1 MDAVAGKGWS
11 PVVGCALCTIERVKL
26 SKVCNIEDWQSD
38 GRGTVMR
45 QLLPYFLQQS
55 AEFPIQMEHRKHWE
69 YAQILLG
76 LEQLEVLD
84 RDAMVLAVAA
94 GQEELIFELTNRTR
108 WAFAT
113 DIYGTGPFAERE
125 ADMAMLRDPDSVA
138 RCAYN
143 RRRLVVQSMDAL
155 DLRYEDET
163 FDAVYSL
170 SSVEHFG
177 GLDGVRS
184 ALAEQCR
191 VVKVGGIVAFTTEVI
206 INDADSYHDGHL
218 LLSTMHEIDS
228 VSRSV
233 PGLRLIEPIDFSVSD
248 RTKNKVISLADA
260 LADSHRD
267 HTEYPHIVLE
277 QDGRW
282 FTSIAV
288 FLERT
293 S

>member
-1 MDAVAGKGWS
+1 M
-11 PVVGCALCTIERVKL
+11 KL
-26 SKVCNIEDWQSD
+26 SKVSNIEDWQSD
-38 GRGTVMR
+38 GRAAAMR
-45 QLLPYFLQQS
+45 RLLPYFLQQS
-55 AEFPIQMEHRKHWE
+55 AEFPDRMEHRKHWE
-69 YAQILLG
+69 YAQVLLG
-76 LEQLEVLD
+76 LEQLKVLD

-113 DIYGTGPFAERE
+113 DIYGMGPFAERE
-125 ADMAMLRDPDSVA
+125 ADMAMLLHPDSVA

-143 RRRLVVQSMDAL
+143 QRRLVVQSMDAL
-155 DLRYEDET
+155 DLRFEDET

-170 SSVEHFG
+170 SSIEHFG
-177 GLDGVRS
+177 GLDGVRA

-191 VVKVGGIVAFTTEVI
+191 VVKVGGVVAFTTEVI
-206 INDADSYHDGHL
+206 VNGADRYLDGHL
-218 LLSTMHEIDS
+218 LLSTADEIES

-233 PGLRLIEPIDFSVSD
+233 PGLRLIEPIDFSLSE
-248 RTKNKVISLADA
+248 RTRAKVISLADA
-260 LADSHRD
+260 IADSHRG

-277 QDGRW
+277 HEGRW

-293 S
+293 G

>member
-1 MDAVAGKGWS
+1 V
-11 PVVGCALCTIERVKL
+11 CTIKRMKL
-26 SKVCNIEDWQSD
+26 SKVCNIEDWESD
-38 GRGTVMR
+38 GRAAVMR
-45 QLLPYFLQQS
+45 RILPYFVEQN
-55 AEFPIQMEHRKHWE
+55 AEFPNQMEHRKHWE

-84 RDAMVLAVAA
+84 RGAMVLAVAA

-138 RCAYN
+138 RCAYS
-143 RRRLVVQSMDAL
+143 RRRLVVQCMDAL
-155 DLRYEDET
+155 DLRYENES

-170 SSVEHFG
+170 SSIEHFG
-177 GLDGVRS
+177 GLDGVRT
-184 ALAEQCR
+184 ALTEQCR
-191 VVKVGGIVAFTTEVI
+191 VAKVGGIVAFTTEVI

-218 LLSTMHEIDS
+218 LLSTADEIES
-228 VSRSV
+228 VSQSV
-233 PGLRLIEPIDFSVSD
+233 PGLSLIEPIDFSVSD
-248 RTKNKVISLADA
+248 RTKDKVTSLADA
-260 LADSHRD
+260 LADSHKG
-267 HTEYPHIVLE
+267 HTEYPHIVVE

-288 FLERT
+288 FLRRT

>member
-1 MDAVAGKGWS
+1 MQTGIAHLWLRM
-11 PVVGCALCTIERVKL
+11 PVCTLELMKL

-38 GRGTVMR
+38 GRAAAMR
-45 QLLPYFLQQS
+45 KLLPYFLQQS
-55 AEFPIQMEHRKHWE
+55 AEFPDDMEHRKHWE
-69 YAQILLG
+69 YVQMLLG
-76 LEQLEVLD
+76 LEQLGVLD

-143 RRRLVVQSMDAL
+143 RRRLIVQCMDAL
-155 DLRYEDET
+155 DLRFEDET

-170 SSVEHFG
+170 SSIEHFG
-177 GLDGVRS
+177 GLDGVRT

-191 VVKVGGIVAFTTEVI
+191 VAKVGGIVAFTTEVI
-206 INDADSYHDGHL
+206 INDAGSYHDGHL
-218 LLSTMHEIDS
+218 LLSTAHEIES
-228 VSRSV
+228 VSQSV

-248 RTKNKVISLADA
+248 RTREGVISLADA
-260 LADSHRD
+260 VADSHRG
-267 HTEYPHIVLE
+267 HTQYPHIVLE
-277 QDGRW
+277 HDGRW